1 MIQYE
6 LGHNMVGNKRID
18 FDRQVFNYGF
28 STPRGGVFIIPK
40 SGWYNVVVIL
50 SSHAG
55 GFYASVRKNDLINVK
70 FGNGRWQTATANT
83 IVYCDKGNTISA
95 HMELPGA
102 GIGEAEPHKNII
114 LIRFLF

>member
-1 MIQYE
+1 MVRYE
-6 LGHNMVGNKRID
+6 LGHTVAALQTLD
-18 FDRQVFNYGF
+18 FERRDFSYGF
-28 STPRGGVFIIPK
+28 STPRGGIFIIPK

-55 GFYASVRKNDLINVK
+55 GFYASVRRNGSINVK
-70 FGNGRWQTATANT
+70 FGNGRWQTATADT

-95 HMELPGA
+95 RLEAPGR
-102 GIGEAEPHKNII
+102 GIGEAEPHKNSI